1 MIVTD
6 RRGRPFK
13 HPETPDEP
21 PGRQEL
27 FFRGEDTSVNG
38 RIQCENWMQPKL
50 ARSHNP
56 SALSRVFRLVR
67 WDQNDKLMPVSR
79 AEAAMFTKEL
89 SGPQP

>member
-6 RRGRPFK
+6 RRGRPFR

-27 FFRGEDTSVNG
+27 FFRGENTSV
-38 RIQCENWMQPKL
+38 
-50 ARSHNP
+50 
-56 SALSRVFRLVR
+56 VFQLVR
-67 WDQNDKLMPVSR
+67 WDRNDKLMPVSR